1 MWKGGLF
8 PFHWFLSEG
17 EEVNIKMKIFI
28 IFYFFIFIKSR
39 ALILTDSKRFSSEF
53 EPESVNQQK
62 NTPFT
67 LT

>member
-28 IFYFFIFIKSR
+28 IFYFFYFY
-39 ALILTDSKRFSSEF
+39 
-53 EPESVNQQK
+53 
-62 NTPFT
+62 
-67 LT
+67 